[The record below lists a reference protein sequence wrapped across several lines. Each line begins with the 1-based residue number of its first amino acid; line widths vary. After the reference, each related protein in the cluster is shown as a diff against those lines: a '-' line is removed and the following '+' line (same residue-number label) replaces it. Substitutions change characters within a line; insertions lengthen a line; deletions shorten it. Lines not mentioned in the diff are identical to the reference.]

1 MQVCGKNATKL
12 HLSVPCTHGLPAREQ
27 TEKHGLAARA
37 TEVKSPGLAAR
48 ATEMLKRE
56 RQKKLL
62 NLIRAKRIGTQEALR
77 AHLERAGV
85 PATQSSLSR
94 DLEELGVV
102 KHHGSYALPHA
113 NGDSARGLL
122 SLDAAGDVLIVAK
135 CLPGRASAVAVEIDD
150 AELTEIVGTLAGE
163 DLIFIAG
170 PDQKAQRG
178 AIKKVWEMVKL
189 RFTPRI
195 LKQLTRV

>member
-1 MQVCGKNATKL
+1 
-12 HLSVPCTHGLPAREQ
+12 
-27 TEKHGLAARA
+27 
-37 TEVKSPGLAAR
+37 
-48 ATEMLKRE
+48 MLKRD

-77 AHLERAGV
+77 THLQRSGV

-113 NGDSARGLL
+113 NGDSTRGLL
-122 SLDAAGDVLIVAK
+122 NLDVAGEVLIIAR

-150 AELTEIVGTLAGE
+150 AAIPEIVGTLAGE
-163 DLIFIAG
+163 DTIFIAVR
-170 PDQKAQRG
+170 DQKSQRG
-178 AIKKVWEMVKL
+178 AIKKIWEM
-189 RFTPRI
+189 FG
-195 LKQLTRV
+195 